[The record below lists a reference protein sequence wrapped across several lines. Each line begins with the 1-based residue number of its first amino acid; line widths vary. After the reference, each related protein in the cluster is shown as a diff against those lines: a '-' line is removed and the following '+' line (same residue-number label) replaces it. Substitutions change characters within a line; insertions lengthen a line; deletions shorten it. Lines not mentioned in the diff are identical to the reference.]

1 MLLTAVLLLAASDD
15 DAFLEVAR
23 PFVRDYCASCHGTE
37 VQEGALT
44 LTGYS
49 GASSVRA
56 DPDVWGYVHERV
68 ELAEMPPRG
77 AAMPSGAERETFLA
91 WLADELAGSSDST
104 PIDPGRPVMRRLN
117 NAQYENA
124 IRDLFGVH
132 FPARERFPSD
142 GIGHGFDTVGES
154 LTMPELR
161 LEKLLT
167 AAEIIAAEV
176 FVAPVRSTAEHP
188 DPAEPSAFQV
198 ELFER
203 YGEELG
209 QEREEAMLADLVR
222 RLWRRPGTESELDRL
237 GRLPGQG
244 GILVERLRLQLSA
257 LLSSPNFIYLVESD
271 PEGAEGVRA
280 LTAPEISA
288 RLAAFLWSSV
298 PDRRLDALADAGDLT
313 DPLVYEAVLHSMLED
328 ERAGALGKDFA
339 LQWLGLRALDEV
351 QPDPD
356 RFPSWTESL
365 AVSMREE
372 TEQVFMT
379 ILREGS
385 SAWELLEAD
394 WTIVDSRLA
403 AHYGLEVAEG
413 VVGHRVSLAAT
424 PRRGVLGHAGV
435 LTVTSD
441 PTRTSPVKRGKW
453 VLEALLAAPPP
464 APPPGADSLDEDP
477 AVVGAR
483 SMRQRLEEHREQP
496 RCAVCHDRM
505 DPLGFGLEV
514 FDAVGLHRERD
525 GEFAIDASGVLP
537 DGRRFDG
544 PIELVGL
551 LRQDQRFLRAVTEK
565 LLVYALGRGAERG
578 DRRQVETIL
587 AGLDPEHP
595 SLADLV
601 LGVARSQAFLSKRV
615 EE

>member
-1 MLLTAVLLLAASDD
+1 MLLTATLLLATQ
-15 DAFLEVAR
+15 DAAAFREIAR
-23 PFVRDYCASCHGTE
+23 PFLRDYCSSCHGTE

-49 GASSVRA
+49 SASSVRA
-56 DPDVWGYVHERV
+56 DPDVWDYVLERV
-68 ELAEMPPRG
+68 QLAEMPPRG
-77 AAMPSGAERETFLA
+77 SAQPSQAEREAFLA
-91 WLADELAGSSDST
+91 WLTDELASGSDSA
-104 PIDPGRPVMRRLN
+104 PIDPGRPVIRRLN

-124 IRDLFGVH
+124 IRDLFGLH
-132 FPARERFPSD
+132 FPAREQFPSD

-161 LEKLLT
+161 LEKLLD
-167 AAEIIAAEV
+167 AAETIAAQA
-176 FVAPVRSTAEHP
+176 FVVPAAPSPE
-188 DPAEPSAFQV
+188 DPEPSGPSAFQ
-198 ELFER
+198 EDLFER

-209 QEREEAMLADLVR
+209 QEREGAMLADLVR
-222 RLWRRPGTESELDRL
+222 RVWRRPGTKSELERL
-237 GRLPGQG
+237 ERLPGRDAG
-244 GILVERLRLQLSA
+244 LVERLRLQLSA
-257 LLSSPNFIYLVESD
+257 LLSSPNFLYLVERD
-271 PEGAEGVRA
+271 PAEAKGVRSLSSQEVA
-280 LTAPEISA
+280 A

-313 DPLVYEAVLHSMLED
+313 DPLVYEAMVRSMLED
-328 ERAGALGKDFA
+328 ERARALGQDFA
-339 LQWLGLRALDEV
+339 LQWLGLRALPEV
-351 QPDPD
+351 QPDPS

-365 AVSMREE
+365 ATSMRSE

-379 ILREGS
+379 ILREGR
-385 SAWELLEAD
+385 SAWELLDAD
-394 WTIVDSRLA
+394 WTIVDGELA
-403 AHYGLEVAEG
+403 SHYGLEVEEG
-413 VVGHRVSLAAT
+413 VGVQRISLAGT

-477 AVVGAR
+477 SVVAAR
-483 SMRQRLEEHREQP
+483 SLRQRLEEHRELP

-514 FDAVGLHRERD
+514 FDGIGALRERD

-537 DGRRFDG
+537 DGRGFDG
-544 PIELVGL
+544 PVELVGL

-565 LLVYALGRGAERG
+565 LLVYALGRGVERG
-578 DRRQVETIL
+578 DRRQVEAVL
-587 AGLDPEHP
+587 ADLDPERS

-601 LGVARSQAFLSKRV
+601 LGVASSQAFLTKRV